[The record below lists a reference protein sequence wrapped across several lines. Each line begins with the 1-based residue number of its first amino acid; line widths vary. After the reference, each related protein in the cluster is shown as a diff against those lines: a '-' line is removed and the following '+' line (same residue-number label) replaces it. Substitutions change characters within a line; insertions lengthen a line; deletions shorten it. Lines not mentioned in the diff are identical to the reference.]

1 MVQQSIFQK
10 VKDYWG
16 EDDDEATGFCMLL
29 FTFKPGR
36 SWKCVCVCLLLGN
49 KYVIVRLM
57 IVDIIV
63 SRVVFLFM
71 RLSSIFPGSGCG
83 L

>member
-1 MVQQSIFQK
+1 MMTRRLAFVCFCLLLNL
-10 VKDYWG
+10 
-16 EDDDEATGFCMLL
+16 EDLG
-29 FTFKPGR
+29 
-36 SWKCVCVCLLLGN
+36 SVCVCLLLGN